1 MRKKCLIF
9 LSIVLAI
16 CLSVIGFSSSSFAKD
31 KEVAYLSL
39 ADYTGPIAGL
49 NVPADMGLEDY
60 IKEINAKGGVDGVK
74 IKFIGIDTRYDTARA
89 VSAYK
94 RYRRDPKLLVVNS
107 ISTAIGKAVAR
118 LIERDKRLQ
127 LVPGDGEFQ
136 AHLGRT
142 FIWGPAYQDA
152 FAASLDWIMDDW
164 KAKGKSGAPVVGFV
178 NWDNAYGR
186 EHLRGGKEYAEKL
199 GIKLLPPEFFPPGT
213 LKHDVYLTRLAEAG
227 ANYIHAG
234 GVDPTP
240 TNVIRDAYALGL
252 TKKIQFT
259 TGYWGPTALGLSVH
273 AKALEGIVNY
283 SFFLRGEEAR
293 ENKIV
298 TDLWKKYNR
307 GSLDKFN
314 GVYGMGMAWGMTY
327 VAGLK
332 AALKAVGYEK
342 LKGDDMYK
350 AYQRITGFERAGVQ
364 GPCAYAPDSR
374 RGSLKIKMYQVKD
387 GKIVPISG
395 WRKAPDA
402 VSLHKF

>member
-1 MRKKCLIF
+1 MRKECLIF

-16 CLSVIGFSSSSFAKD
+16 CLSVVTFSSSSFA

-107 ISTAIGKAVAR
+107 ISTGIGKAIAR

-178 NWDNAYGR
+178 NWDNPFGR
-186 EHLRGGKEYAEKL
+186 ELLRGGKEYAEKL

-213 LKHDVYLTRLAEAG
+213 LKHDVYLTRLAKAG

-259 TGYWGPTALGLSVH
+259 TGYWGPTALGLSIH
-273 AKALEGIVNY
+273 AKKLEGIVNY

-293 ENKIV
+293 ENKVV
-298 TDLWKKYNR
+298 TDLWKKYR

-374 RGSLKIKMYQVKD
+374 RGSLKIKMYQVKN
-387 GKIVPISG
+387 GKIVPIRG

>member
-1 MRKKCLIF
+1 MRKQPVIF
-9 LSIVLAI
+9 LSIVLTI
-16 CLSVIGFSSSSFAKD
+16 CMGLVTLSSPSSAQ
-31 KEVAYLSL
+31 EVAYLSL

-60 IKEINAKGGVDGVK
+60 ITDLNSKGGVDGIK
-74 IKFIGIDTRYDTARA
+74 IKFIGIDTRYDVARA

-94 RYRRDPKLLVVNS
+94 RYRRTPKLLVVNS
-107 ISTAIGKAVAR
+107 ISTGIGKAVAR

-136 AHLGRT
+136 AHLQRT

-152 FAASLDWIMDDW
+152 FAASLDWIMADW
-164 KAKGKSGAPVVGFV
+164 KAKGNSGAPVVGYLS
-178 NWDNAYGR
+178 WDNPYGR

-240 TNVIRDAYALGL
+240 TNVIRDAHSLGI
-252 TKKIQFT
+252 TKKIQMT
-259 TGYWGPTALGLSVH
+259 CGYWGPTALGIGVH
-273 AKALEGIVNY
+273 AEALEGAVIT
-283 SFFLRGEEAR
+283 SFYQRGEESK
-293 ENKIV
+293 NNSFV
-298 TDLWKKYNR
+298 TDLWKKYR
-307 GSLDKFN
+307 GSMDKFN
-314 GVYGMGMAWGMTY
+314 EVYGMGMSWGITY

-332 AALKAVGYEK
+332 VALKAVGYEN
-342 LKGDDMYK
+342 LKPDDMYK
-350 AYQRITGFERAGVQ
+350 AYQEITGLDKHGIQ
-364 GPCAYAPDSR
+364 GACAYSPTSR
-374 RGSLKIKMYQVKD
+374 RGSLEVKTYQVKN
-387 GKIVPISG
+387 GKIVPITG

>member
-1 MRKKCLIF
+1 MRKECLIF

-16 CLSVIGFSSSSFAKD
+16 CLSVVTFSSSSFA

-74 IKFIGIDTRYDTARA
+74 IKLIGIDTRYDTARA

-152 FAASLDWIMDDW
+152 FAANLDWIMDDW
-164 KAKGKSGAPVVGFV
+164 KARGKSGTPVVGFV
-178 NWDNAYGR
+178 NWDNPFGR
-186 EHLRGGKEYAEKL
+186 ELLRGGKEYAEKL

-234 GVDPTP
+234 GIDPTP

-259 TGYWGPTALGLSVH
+259 TGYWGPTALGLSIH
-273 AKALEGIVNY
+273 AKKLEGIVNY

-293 ENKIV
+293 ENKVV
-298 TDLWKKYNR
+298 TDLWKKYR

-374 RGSLKIKMYQVKD
+374 RGSLKIKMYQVKN

-395 WRKAPDA
+395 WRKTPDA

>member
-16 CLSVIGFSSSSFAKD
+16 CLSVTTFSSSSFAKD

>member
-1 MRKKCLIF
+1 M
-9 LSIVLAI
+9 
-16 CLSVIGFSSSSFAKD
+16 
-31 KEVAYLSL
+31 
-39 ADYTGPIAGL
+39 
-49 NVPADMGLEDY
+49 
-60 IKEINAKGGVDGVK
+60 
-74 IKFIGIDTRYDTARA
+74 
-89 VSAYK
+89 
-94 RYRRDPKLLVVNS
+94 
-107 ISTAIGKAVAR
+107 
-118 LIERDKRLQ
+118 
-127 LVPGDGEFQ
+127 
-136 AHLGRT
+136 
-142 FIWGPAYQDA
+142 
-152 FAASLDWIMDDW
+152 
-164 KAKGKSGAPVVGFV
+164 
-178 NWDNAYGR
+178 
-186 EHLRGGKEYAEKL
+186 
-199 GIKLLPPEFFPPGT
+199 LPPEFFPPGT

-259 TGYWGPTALGLSVH
+259 TGYWGPTALGLSIH
-273 AKALEGIVNY
+273 AKKLEGIVNY

-293 ENKIV
+293 ENKVV
-298 TDLWKKYNR
+298 TDLWKKYR

-327 VAGLK
+327 VDGLK

-374 RGSLKIKMYQVKD
+374 RGSLKIKMYQVKN

-395 WRKAPDA
+395 WRKTPDA

>member
-1 MRKKCLIF
+1 MRKECLIF

-16 CLSVIGFSSSSFAKD
+16 CLSVVTLSSSSFA

-74 IKFIGIDTRYDTARA
+74 IKFIGIDTRYDVARA

-107 ISTAIGKAVAR
+107 ISTGIGKAVAR

-178 NWDNAYGR
+178 NWDNPFGR
-186 EHLRGGKEYAEKL
+186 ELLRGGKEYAEKL

-213 LKHDVYLTRLAEAG
+213 LKHDVYLTRLAKAG

-259 TGYWGPTALGLSVH
+259 TGYWGPTALGLSIH
-273 AKALEGIVNY
+273 AKALEGTVIT
-283 SFFLRGEEAR
+283 SFFQRGEEAR

-298 TDLWKKYNR
+298 TDLWKKYR

-314 GVYGMGMAWGMTY
+314 GVYGMGMSWAMTY
-327 VAGLK
+327 VGGLK

-342 LKGDDMYK
+342 IKGDDMYK
-350 AYQRITGFERAGVQ
+350 AYQRITGLERARVQ
-364 GPCAYAPDSR
+364 GPCAYSPDSR
-374 RGSLKIKMYQVKD
+374 RGSLEVKIYRVKD
-387 GKIVPISG
+387 GKIVPIRG

>member
-1 MRKKCLIF
+1 MRKECLIF

-16 CLSVIGFSSSSFAKD
+16 CLSVVTFSSSSSA

-74 IKFIGIDTRYDTARA
+74 IKLIGIDTRYDTARA

-107 ISTAIGKAVAR
+107 ISTAIGKAIAR

-164 KAKGKSGAPVVGFV
+164 KAKGKSGAPVVGFL

-259 TGYWGPTALGLSVH
+259 TGYWGPTALGLSIH
-273 AKALEGIVNY
+273 AKKLEGIVNY

-293 ENKIV
+293 ENKAV
-298 TDLWKKYNR
+298 TDLWKKYR

-350 AYQRITGFERAGVQ
+350 AYQRITGLERAGVQ

-374 RGSLKIKMYQVKD
+374 RGSLKIKMYQVKN

>member
-1 MRKKCLIF
+1 MRKECLIF

-16 CLSVIGFSSSSFAKD
+16 CLSVITFSSSSFAKD

-60 IKEINAKGGVDGVK
+60 IKEINSKGGINGVK

-293 ENKIV
+293 ENKVV

-332 AALKAVGYEK
+332 AALKAVGYKK

-387 GKIVPISG
+387 GKIVPISD

>member
-1 MRKKCLIF
+1 MGKRSAIF
-9 LSIVLAI
+9 LSIILAV
-16 CLSVIGFSSSSFAKD
+16 CLSIAGLSSSAFA

-60 IKEINAKGGVDGVK
+60 IKDINAKGGVDGVK
-74 IKFIGIDTRYDTARA
+74 IKFIGIDTRYDVARA

-94 RYRRDPKLLVVNS
+94 RYRRTPRLLVVNS
-107 ISTAIGKAVAR
+107 ISTGIGKAVAR

-136 AHLGRT
+136 AHIQRT

-152 FAASLDWIMDDW
+152 FSALLDWVIDDW
-164 KAKGKSGAPVVGFV
+164 KAKGKSGAPVVGYLS
-178 NWDNAYGR
+178 WDNPFGR
-186 EHLRGGKEYAEKL
+186 EHLRGGKEYAKKI

-213 LKHDVYLTRLAEAG
+213 LKHDVYLTRLAKAG
-227 ANYIHAG
+227 ANYIYAG

-252 TKKIQFT
+252 TKKLQMIC
-259 TGYWGPTALGLSVH
+259 GYWGPTALGIGVH
-273 AKALEGIVNY
+273 AKALEGTVIT
-283 SFFLRGEEAR
+283 SFFQRGVESRNNPFA
-293 ENKIV
+293 
-298 TDLWKKYNR
+298 TDLWKKHR
-307 GSLDKFN
+307 GSMDKFN
-314 GVYGMGMAWGMTY
+314 EVYGMGISWGITY

-332 AALKAVGYEK
+332 SALKTVGYGK
-342 LKGDDMYK
+342 LKPDDMYK
-350 AYQRITGFERAGVQ
+350 AYQSITGLDKHGIQGV
-364 GPCAYAPDSR
+364 CAYSPTSR
-374 RGSLKIKMYQVKD
+374 RGSLEVKIYRVKD
-387 GKIVPISG
+387 GQIVPITG